1 MEDFELDEE
10 IKDMDYHS
18 KEKGPWKKII
28 KTVLKNK
35 KLVIGL
41 LCANTFATLMDIFYP
56 LINSYAITNFFES
69 TDPNRFDSVWIFITF
84 YIVAAIING
93 FLIWAFLF
101 FAGRIEIKTSYELRK
116 EAYLNLQKLPF
127 SYFDQTAQGWIM
139 ARLTSDARKLSE
151 IISWGVVDLM
161 WGTLTMIGILIV
173 LLVYNPLLAL
183 VVICVLP
190 IVFVVV
196 TIIRKKK

>member
-18 KEKGPWKKII
+18 KDKGPWKKII

-93 FLIWAFLF
+93 FLIWAFYSSL
-101 FAGRIEIKTSYELRK
+101 EEL
-116 EAYLNLQKLPF
+116 KLK
-127 SYFDQTAQGWIM
+127 
-139 ARLTSDARKLSE
+139 RLMSLEKKL
-151 IISWGVVDLM
+151 I
-161 WGTLTMIGILIV
+161 
-173 LLVYNPLLAL
+173 
-183 VVICVLP
+183 
-190 IVFVVV
+190 
-196 TIIRKKK
+196 